1 MKRTP
6 APGLMAQGSAPIPL
20 GPGDGV
26 WADLKGSGLL
36 TVLVG
41 SGLLTGLS
49 VCEPLVVNSDTG
61 LLADLT
67 GSRLLV
73 DLIDSGLCTFLDGS
87 GLRTGLEVCEVFVVE
102 PNC

>member
-1 MKRTP
+1 M
-6 APGLMAQGSAPIPL
+6 PL
-20 GPGDGV
+20 GAGDGV
-26 WADLKGSGLL
+26 WADLKGSRLL
-36 TVLVG
+36 AVLVG

-49 VCEPLVVNSDTG
+49 VCEPLVVDSDTG

-73 DLIDSGLCTFLDGS
+73 DLIDSGLCTFLDDS
-87 GLRTGLEVCEVFVVE
+87 GLRTGLEVCEVFLDE